1 MPKSAT
7 IRIKLITR
15 GRGSALWAAQLPAS
29 GSFTRQ
35 CTFCLAPGETRY
47 DWLVVIDDVSRELW
61 TPAETLACADEH
73 TLLVTTE
80 PPTITCYG
88 KGFTEQFAHVLT
100 SHPEKALP
108 HPGRIY
114 SHTGNLWF
122 NGHSYAELNCHG
134 FPEKDRTLSTVCSS
148 KQQKHTIHN
157 DRYQFCQWLMKQMPD
172 MELFGHGSKYI
183 EKKYEA
189 LDPYRYHLAI
199 ENYRGA
205 HHWTEKLA
213 DSYLSGCFPIYYGCT
228 NIADYF
234 PGESF
239 LEIDIHRQH
248 EALEKI
254 RSMLEDRSHYE
265 SSRDALYEARRL
277 VMEKYNLMHMIE
289 SIVLEKYE
297 PNRRSQGRRL
307 YGRKQMRLR
316 HPMDALKLTKWRISR
331 HLTNESTSKASAS

>member
-1 MPKSAT
+1 MSSVHK
-7 IRIKLITR
+7 IRIKLIAR
-15 GRGSALWAAQLPAS
+15 GRPSNRWSLQLPQS
-29 GSFTRQ
+29 GSFSEQ
-35 CTFCLAPGETRY
+35 CSFHFSRDEANY
-47 DWLVVIDDVSRELW
+47 DWLVVIDDVSRGVL
-61 TPAETLACADEH
+61 TPAEKLSCADEH

-100 SHPEKALP
+100 SQPEKALP

-122 NGHSYAELNCHG
+122 NGHSYTELNGHG
-134 FPEKDRTLSTVCSS
+134 IPDKNRKLSTVCSS

-157 DRYQFCQWLMKQMPD
+157 DRYQFCQWLKKQLPD
-172 MELFGHGSKYI
+172 MGLFGHGSGFIERKYD
-183 EKKYEA
+183 A

-213 DSYLSGCFPIYYGCT
+213 DAYLSGCFPIYYGCT

-239 LEIDIHRQH
+239 LEIDIHRRH

-254 RSMLEDRSHYE
+254 RSVVEDGSHYE
-265 SSRDALYEARRL
+265 SRKDALYVARSR
-277 VMEKYNLMHMIE
+277 VMKEYNLLQMIE
-289 SIVLEKYE
+289 SLVVEKYS
-297 PNRRSQGRRL
+297 PNRKSHGRRL

-316 HPMDALKLTKWRISR
+316 HPTDALRLMEWRLSR
-331 HLTNESTSKASAS
+331 HMKQSTKIQS